1 MRQEHT
7 EREQYRTTLM
17 QDILNLLIKLA
28 LITVAAAIIFT
39 FLFGL
44 HRYNDVNMNTALQE
58 GDLLLYNRLDKEYVS
73 GDVTLLEYDGKVQAQ
88 RVIAAAGDV
97 VNITEDGYVTVNG
110 GRPEEK
116 YVFTETDAYEEGP
129 VYPYTVPE
137 GEIFVLSDN
146 RPNAA
151 DSRLYGSVKEADTYG
166 TVMSVIRRRNI

>member
-1 MRQEHT
+1 MRQGQT
-7 EREQYRTTLM
+7 EGKMYRTTLM
-17 QDILNLLIKLA
+17 QDIINLLIKLT
-28 LITVAAAIIFT
+28 LIVVVAAVIFT

-44 HRYNDVNMNTALQE
+44 YRYNDVNMNTALQE
-58 GDLLLYNRLDKEYVS
+58 GDLLLYNRLDKDYVS
-73 GDVTLLEYDGKVQAQ
+73 GDVILLEYDGNVQAQ
-88 RVIAAAGDV
+88 RVIATSGDV

-116 YVFTETDAYEEGP
+116 FVFTETDAYVEGP
-129 VYPYTVPE
+129 AYPYTVPE

>member
-1 MRQEHT
+1 MGQEHT

-28 LITVAAAIIFT
+28 LIIVAAAIVFT
-39 FLFGL
+39 FLFGM
-44 HRYNDVNMNTALQE
+44 HRYNDVNMNPALQE
-58 GDLLLYNRLDKEYVS
+58 GDLLLYNRMDKDYVS
-73 GDVTLLEYDGKVQAQ
+73 GDVQIQ
-88 RVIAAAGDV
+88 RVIATAGDV

-110 GRPEEK
+110 GRPEETF
-116 YVFTETDAYEEGP
+116 VFTETDAYQEGP

-137 GEIFVLSDN
+137 GEVFVMSDN
-146 RPNAA
+146 RTNAA